1 MTRMS
6 VRHESVSD
14 IEANPVRILAIG
26 GSTREGSTSE
36 RALLI
41 AASAARKAGAIVDV
55 ISGRALILPP
65 YEPDVGHRTEEA
77 RTLIEAM
84 RLADGILV
92 ASPGYH
98 GAISGMVKT
107 ALDYAEDLRLD
118 RRVYI
123 DGLAVGCIAVA
134 AGWQAAVSTLN
145 QLRGVVHALRGWPT
159 PFGVALNSL
168 QPLFDESG
176 ACLTSELEEQ
186 LTTVAT
192 QVLGFA
198 QLQRGTWSAAK
209 SGAAAQCQR

>member
-1 MTRMS
+1 M
-6 VRHESVSD
+6 
-14 IEANPVRILAIG
+14 RILAIG
-26 GSTREGSTSE
+26 GSIREGSASE

-41 AASAARKAGAIVDV
+41 AASAAHKAGATVEV

-65 YEPDVGHRTEEA
+65 YDPDAGHRTEGA
-77 RTLIEAM
+77 RTLVAAI
-84 RLADGILV
+84 RLADGIIV

-107 ALDYAEDLRLD
+107 ALDYAEDLRSD
-118 RRVYI
+118 QRVYI

-176 ACLTSELEEQ
+176 ACLAPELEEQ
-186 LTTVAT
+186 LTTVAA

-198 QLQRGTWSAAK
+198 QLQRGAGPARQP
-209 SGAAAQCQR
+209 GAAARDQSPSAARLAGRMDHVNARL